1 MKNKNYTLWKTDFVP
16 SYVLKIS
23 PRIQILFTG
32 PKTVHAL
39 VIQYTT
45 FNYLPVL
52 WEKSFH
58 YGKVEYRCDV
68 YWWFCGHCPFWQ
80 TNFMTNKSSTVDKK
94 LLDKDVRFLINSP
107 SLGSDCVT
115 SKLES
120 SVGTLSVPS
129 SPSSP
134 SGWGSSSSSSAANC
148 NPEPHSTYHSTF
160 TFLFL
165 QQEYSRVHVFLSV
178 PYSQVFV
185 LSKDSKM
192 STGQRFSYAHS
203 TVHNGFVVHMLTIK

>member
-1 MKNKNYTLWKTDFVP
+1 
-16 SYVLKIS
+16 
-23 PRIQILFTG
+23 
-32 PKTVHAL
+32 
-39 VIQYTT
+39 
-45 FNYLPVL
+45 
-52 WEKSFH
+52 
-58 YGKVEYRCDV
+58 
-68 YWWFCGHCPFWQ
+68 
-80 TNFMTNKSSTVDKK
+80 MTNKSSTVDKK

-192 STGQRFSYAHS
+192 STGQ
-203 TVHNGFVVHMLTIK
+203 